1 MEQNYYKNRG
11 RNEKQ
16 KMKKVKI
23 ITIILAIILITLVAF
38 GGVYL
43 QTQNRM
49 ENKVKDYLLGREIKG
64 GRVVELSVV
73 QEEDANKTIE
83 NYETVK
89 KTLENRLNSLN
100 AEDYIIRLNREDGTI
115 RIEMSEDENTDTY
128 AYYLTT
134 SGKVEMKEKDTETEL
149 LNDEM
154 VKKAKYGYTVSA
166 EGEYQIYIELQL
178 TKEGQAKIQEISN
191 DYAILSNEIDEIEA
205 AQEEENSEDSAAE
218 ETEEATSSE
227 NPETEESAT
236 EETEVT
242 EEPQKKIAVLTI
254 GGTEYDISKIDKNI
268 LTVNI
273 GGSTSSESS
282 INNNTGKAA
291 EIQMLINAGKM
302 PIDYEVTA
310 NNYVY
315 SDITP
320 TQLVYFMLGIA
331 IVLII
336 VFVIFTVKYKVSGL
350 LSSIACVG
358 FISLLILIL
367 RYTNVLITIEG
378 IGAILLITAIYLV
391 FNQNILNKIKLLNLI
406 DEAINNT
413 YKEIYPKLIPFILIA
428 LIFCFSGMANLSS
441 FGMVVFWG
449 MILMAVYNIT
459 ITKALLKL
467 KENK

>member
-166 EGEYQIYIELQL
+166 
-178 TKEGQAKIQEISN
+178 
-191 DYAILSNEIDEIEA
+191 
-205 AQEEENSEDSAAE
+205 
-218 ETEEATSSE
+218 
-227 NPETEESAT
+227 
-236 EETEVT
+236 
-242 EEPQKKIAVLTI
+242 
-254 GGTEYDISKIDKNI
+254 
-268 LTVNI
+268 
-273 GGSTSSESS
+273 
-282 INNNTGKAA
+282 
-291 EIQMLINAGKM
+291 
-302 PIDYEVTA
+302 
-310 NNYVY
+310 
-315 SDITP
+315 
-320 TQLVYFMLGIA
+320 
-331 IVLII
+331 
-336 VFVIFTVKYKVSGL
+336 
-350 LSSIACVG
+350 
-358 FISLLILIL
+358 
-367 RYTNVLITIEG
+367 
-378 IGAILLITAIYLV
+378 
-391 FNQNILNKIKLLNLI
+391 
-406 DEAINNT
+406 
-413 YKEIYPKLIPFILIA
+413 
-428 LIFCFSGMANLSS
+428 
-441 FGMVVFWG
+441 
-449 MILMAVYNIT
+449 
-459 ITKALLKL
+459 
-467 KENK
+467 